1 MQRWFGQRGFTLLE
15 VLVALAVITI
25 SLSSVIKV
33 ASEATSTAIYLKEKT
48 FAQWVAENKVVE
60 YRMRRDWPA
69 VGRSTGTANMGDVE
83 WGWLVEVKDT
93 PDPTVRRLEVSVKPA
108 AQKEE
113 NPTVFVVAF
122 MGRPL

>member
-1 MQRWFGQRGFTLLE
+1 MLRKCYQRGFTLLE

-25 SLSSVIKV
+25 SLSAVIKV
-33 ASEATSTAIYLKEKT
+33 VSETTNTTIYLKEKT
-48 FAQWVAENKVVE
+48 LAQWVASNKVVE

-69 VGRSTGTANMGDVE
+69 VGRSNGTATMGDVE

-108 AQKEE
+108 TQKADD
-113 NPTVFVVAF
+113 PTVFIVAF
-122 MGRPL
+122 MGRPS

>member
-1 MQRWFGQRGFTLLE
+1 MQRLFRQCGFTLLE
-15 VLVALAVITI
+15 VLVAMALITI

-33 ASEATSTAIYLKEKT
+33 VSETTSVSIYLKEKT
-48 FAQWVAENKVVE
+48 FAQWVASNKVVE

-69 VGRSTGTANMGDVE
+69 VGRSNGTATMGDVE

-93 PDPTVRRLEVSVKPA
+93 PDLTVRRLEVSVKPA

-113 NPTVFVVAF
+113 NPTVFIVAF
-122 MGRPL
+122 MGRP

>member
-1 MQRWFGQRGFTLLE
+1 MQRLFRQCGFTLLE
-15 VLVALAVITI
+15 VLVAMALITI

-33 ASEATSTAIYLKEKT
+33 VSETTSVSIYLKEKT
-48 FAQWVAENKVVE
+48 FAQWVASNKVVE

-69 VGRSTGTANMGDVE
+69 VGRSNGTATMGDVE

-113 NPTVFVVAF
+113 NPTVFIVAF
-122 MGRPL
+122 MGRP

>member
-1 MQRWFGQRGFTLLE
+1 MQRLFRQCGFTLLE
-15 VLVALAVITI
+15 VLVAMALITI

-33 ASEATSTAIYLKEKT
+33 VSETTSVSIYLKEKT
-48 FAQWVAENKVVE
+48 FAQWVASNKVVE

-69 VGRSTGTANMGDVE
+69 VGRSNGTAIMGDVE
-83 WGWLVEVKDT
+83 WGWLIEVKDT

-113 NPTVFVVAF
+113 NPTVFIVAF
-122 MGRPL
+122 MGRP

>member
-1 MQRWFGQRGFTLLE
+1 MQRLFRQCGFTLLE
-15 VLVALAVITI
+15 VLVAMALITI

-33 ASEATSTAIYLKEKT
+33 VSETTSVSIYLKEKT
-48 FAQWVAENKVVE
+48 FAQWVASNKVVE

-69 VGRSTGTANMGDVE
+69 VGRSNGTATMGDVE
-83 WGWLVEVKDT
+83 WGWLVEVKDS

-113 NPTVFVVAF
+113 NPTVFIVAF
-122 MGRPL
+122 MGRP